1 VEDLIE
7 DELRAVLA
15 DWNAGKPI
23 RTIVLGHRVRV
34 EGVNDYGLPREVGS
48 PFRQRKALHYTLSL
62 IESGLRLGMPFTWDQ
77 FFELCLE
84 ERSKGVKIDLTRE
97 EMEAADS
104 LAWKALLR
112 GWNRAITGFPDVQ
125 YVSISKSTAR
135 RIA

>member
-1 VEDLIE
+1 MEDLIE
-7 DELRAVLA
+7 DELRGVLA

-34 EGVNDYGLPREVGS
+34 DGTNDYGLPREVRNEI
-48 PFRQRKALHYTLSL
+48 RQRLALSYVFEL
-62 IESGLRLGMPFTWDQ
+62 IAAGLKLGMPFTWGR
-77 FFELCLE
+77 FFELCLDQ
-84 ERSKGVKIDLTRE
+84 RTTLAIDRFTKQE
-97 EMEAADS
+97 IEAAES

-125 YVSISKSTAR
+125 YVSISKSAAR